1 MTKELTYSIVSRTA
15 EPIGV
20 QLRSSGTLAARALDR
35 TVEWLPGPVAADGEE
50 SNPCLGIAIGCG
62 LSLVAWGGLL
72 VLFYLLR

>member
-1 MTKELTYSIVSRTA
+1 MSKELTYSIVPRTA

-20 QLRSSGTLAARALDR
+20 QLRSTRTLAARALDP
-35 TVEWLPGPVAADGEE
+35 TVEWLPAPVTADGEE